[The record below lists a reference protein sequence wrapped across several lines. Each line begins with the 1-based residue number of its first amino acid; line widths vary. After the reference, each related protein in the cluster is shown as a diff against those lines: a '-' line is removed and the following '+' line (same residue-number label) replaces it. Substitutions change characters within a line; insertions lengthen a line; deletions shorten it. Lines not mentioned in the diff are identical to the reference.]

1 MGQLGGLART
11 TRVRV
16 AQIEPPSEAPQASI
30 LTVVR
35 QPP

>member
-1 MGQLGGLART
+1 MGQLGGL
-11 TRVRV
+11 TRDKHVCV
-16 AQIEPPSEAPQASI
+16 PQIEPPSEAPQASI